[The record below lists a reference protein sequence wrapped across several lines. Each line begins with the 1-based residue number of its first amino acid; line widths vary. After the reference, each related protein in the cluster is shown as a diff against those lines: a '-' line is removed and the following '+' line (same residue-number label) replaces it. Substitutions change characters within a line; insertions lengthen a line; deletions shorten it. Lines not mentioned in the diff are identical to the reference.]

1 MADEP
6 KVVDLSAVRTAREQ
20 VEARKA
26 EEQEKLGGGAAGQE
40 LTPQFVLDCFRSN
53 ELGDGT
59 LYAALQQGKFLFDNA
74 TGGWLRWAEHHWERD
89 SMNAALTVVED
100 VVDSY
105 SSVLPLAFKDDPG
118 IFKDLGKR
126 LQRLRTGRGRD
137 NTLKLAATCSEPLA
151 IAGHELDNKP
161 LLFPCANGV
170 IDLET
175 GSFRPGKQE
184 DLLMRAS
191 PVEWKSFEAECP
203 TWTRAL
209 LEIMDGR
216 QDMVDFLQRFLG
228 YCVSGLNVEH
238 FFVVL
243 WGRGRNG
250 KSIIVEAI
258 KRILGPLAKPI
269 ASEMLLDQGKFGGK
283 NASGPSPEIMGLRG
297 VRLAFG
303 SETDDGRRISPSRV
317 KWLSGGDTLVGRNP
331 HDKYEVAF
339 QPTHK
344 LVLLTNHKP
353 GAPADDYAF
362 WERCLLVP
370 FNLSFVN
377 REPQAE
383 YERRADPELLQ
394 KLLAEGPGILA
405 WLVEG
410 FLRWQEDKGLKP
422 PAAVLEATAE
432 YRRGEDTMAD
442 FIDARCELGPDLSVD
457 ATDLYNSFSEW
468 WEEVMKTKFVPAQK
482 KFGRIMKEKYESRKV
497 GGKYRYYGIKL
508 KASEL
513 QE

>member
-1 MADEP
+1 MDNAVR
-6 KVVDLSAVRTAREQ
+6 VVDIAEVRKAREQ
-20 VEARKA
+20 VEARRA
-26 EEQEKLGGGAAGQE
+26 EEKEKIGGGAAVPE
-40 LTPQFVLDCFRSN
+40 LPPQFVLECFRSS

-59 LYAALQQGKFLFDNA
+59 LYAALQQGKFLFNNA
-74 TGGWLRWAEHHWERD
+74 TGEWLRWSGHHWQRD
-89 SMNAALTVVED
+89 TMNASLSGVED
-100 VVDSY
+100 VVHTY
-105 SSVLPLAFKDDPG
+105 SSTLPMVAMDDPG
-118 IFKDLGKR
+118 IFKDMGKR
-126 LQRLRTGRGRD
+126 LTKLRTGRGRE
-137 NTLKLAATCSEPLA
+137 NTIKMAATLSEPLA
-151 IAGHELDNKP
+151 ISGVELDDKP

-191 PVEWKSFEAECP
+191 PVEWKEIDAEAV
-203 TWTRAL
+203 TWRRAL
-209 LEIMDGR
+209 LEIMGGR
-216 QDMVDFLQRFLG
+216 QEMVDFLQRFMG
-228 YCVSGLNVEH
+228 YCISGLNVEH
-238 FFVVL
+238 FFVVF

-250 KSIIVEAI
+250 KSIIVEAF
-258 KRILGPLAKPI
+258 KRVLGPLAKPI

-283 NASGPSPEIMGLRG
+283 NASGPSPEIMSLRG
-297 VRLAFG
+297 VRMAFG

-331 HDKYEVAF
+331 HDKYEVSFA
-339 QPTHK
+339 PTHK

-370 FNLSFVN
+370 FGLSFVN

-383 YERRADPELLQ
+383 FERRADPD
-394 KLLAEGPGILA
+394 LLAKLMAESSGILA

-410 FLRWQEDKGLKP
+410 FLLWQRDGLKP

-442 FIDARCELGPDLSVD
+442 FIDTCCELGPDYSVD
-457 ATDLYNSFSEW
+457 ATELYNSFSEW

-508 KASEL
+508 KPAE
-513 QE
+513 QKA